1 MNSHAARPSGKL
13 LIRSDALPELL
24 SRKSS
29 GREVLQRV
37 RFTNDDE
44 VRSLRREQPTWSEVL

>member
-1 MNSHAARPSGKL
+1 MNSHAARPSGNADK
-13 LIRSDALPELL
+13 SDALPELL
-24 SRKSS
+24 RRKSS

-37 RFTNDDE
+37 RFTNDGE